1 MVIKIGMIIGI
12 RRADVPSEKM
22 VRYRRTG
29 RPVAAWRYMPK
40 ILHCGRTV
48 AGVVRYGYHIDER
61 TEANY
66 KIVKIYAE
74 SEDEFNVTVDEV
86 EIGYQEERLT
96 PLERL
101 RAWLA
106 PCKYYDIPF

>member
-12 RRADVPSEKM
+12 RRAGVPYEM
-22 VRYRRTG
+22 LIRYRVSG
-29 RPVAAWRYMPK
+29 KPVRGWQYMPK

-48 AGVVRYGYHIDER
+48 AGAIRYGYHIDER

-101 RAWLA
+101 WAWFA